1 MLMKKALFI
10 DRDGTIIKEPP
21 RTKQVDSLEKLE
33 FMPGAISA
41 LRRLRLG
48 LPFEFVMVTN
58 QDGLGT
64 SSFPEK
70 DFWPA
75 QKKMLSV
82 LKGEGVEF
90 DDILI
95 DRSLPRDNAPTR
107 KPGLGLLGKYL
118 SGNYDLTGSY
128 VIGDRATDV
137 ELAANLGALAIG
149 LSKIRRKGTVLC
161 TDDWRTV
168 ADHLLSRPRQ
178 ASVRRVTGETAV
190 TVDLSI
196 DGRGRARA
204 RTGIGFF
211 DHMLEQLGPHGG
223 FDLSVRTRGDLR
235 VDEHHTVEDTALA
248 LGKAFREALGDKRGI
263 ARYGFTVPMDESLA
277 EVALDLGG
285 RPGFAWKAVFKREK
299 VGGLPAELFPHF
311 FKSFS
316 DAAGCTLH
324 IRASGANEHHK
335 IEAVFKAFARALGRA
350 ARRDKGAGGIPS
362 SKGAL

>member
-1 MLMKKALFI
+1 MKKALFI

-21 RTKQVDSLEKLE
+21 LTEQVDSLEKLE
-33 FMPGAISA
+33 FVPGAISA

-64 SSFPEK
+64 SSFPEE

-75 QKKMLSV
+75 HNKMLSI

-90 DDILI
+90 DDVLI
-95 DRSLPRDNAPTR
+95 DRSFPRDKAPTR

-118 SGNYDLTGSY
+118 SGGYDLSGSY
-128 VIGDRATDV
+128 VIGDRAVDV
-137 ELAANLGALAIG
+137 ELAANLGAGAVC
-149 LSKIRRKGTVLC
+149 LSKERRKGAALC
-161 TDDWRTV
+161 TADWHAA
-168 ADHLLSRPRQ
+168 ADYLLSRHRR
-178 ASVRRVTGETAV
+178 ASVRRVTGET
-190 TVDLSI
+190 SI
-196 DGRGRARA
+196 TAEISLDGRGRAGA

-223 FDLSVRTRGDLR
+223 FDLSVRARGDLR

-248 LGKAFREALGDKRGI
+248 LGTAFREALGDKRGI

-285 RPGFAWKAVFKREK
+285 RPGFVWKAVFKREK
-299 VGGLPAELFPHF
+299 VGGMPAELFPHF

-324 IRASGANEHHK
+324 IRASGGNEHHK
-335 IEAVFKAFARALGRA
+335 IEAIFKAFARALGRA
-350 ARRDKGAGGIPS
+350 ARRDSAIGVIPS